1 MREKDSP
8 QCRWVAVVD
17 GAGRRRFEMRWQLP
31 IGAVVAPVS
40 RAA

>member
-1 MREKDSP
+1 MHTKDCP

-31 IGAVVAPVS
+31 LGAPDAPVS

>member
-1 MREKDSP
+1 VRECP

-17 GAGRRRFEMRWQLP
+17 STGRRRLEMRWQKLP
-31 IGAVVAPVS
+31 TPSDAAVV